1 MEVVVGVP
9 IGGTEEEE
17 FHIHG
22 MGVVDIMGVGR
33 VHTME
38 AVVGALEEV
47 IVPKINQETCHAEY
61 PQSVSARADTQYESP
76 HSQPA
81 GY

>member
-9 IGGTEEEE
+9 IGDMEGDRIETE
-17 FHIHG
+17 G
-22 MGVVDIMGVGR
+22 IMG
-33 VHTME
+33 E
-38 AVVGALEEV
+38 AVILGEV
-47 IVPKINQETCHAEY
+47 ATPKTNPETCHAEY

-76 HSQPA
+76 HSPPA